1 MKRKKVTDNP
11 RSIKQIIV
19 YYVTSISV
27 MLGVVLIVMMIITS
41 LASTS
46 SVLRDSLQVTAR
58 ISAQNISSNLHLLAD
73 RVDCLAQED
82 ALTDT
87 STDNGQKQQVL
98 DSYKERIEFVWI
110 AAYDLSGSKI
120 YGDADAPASITD
132 WSYYQYLEE
141 TANITIGGPE
151 YINNAWQLS
160 IGIPV
165 MDKEG
170 KPFSYLIGS
179 YKYDLLNDVLSNIN
193 IGNGGLAYITDN
205 SGNIIADKNIIS
217 MENHENIYELY
228 NSRKNER
235 IFNSMLGFQT
245 DCRSIF
251 LNGKQHYIA
260 YSPIAGTNWTL
271 MIAAPGNDFLQI
283 LFISVLVSIIIIIVL
298 QIIMRKI
305 IVKVAGN
312 IAASLSLATNRLAS
326 LSSGDL
332 KKEVPLTDN
341 NAEAEV
347 LTTALSKTVTSLASY
362 IDDITSYLGLLS
374 SGDYS
379 GEVSDNFSGDF
390 IAIKEALS
398 SITSSLNNTMHR
410 INNASLAVNSNSSE
424 TSEYARKLYDSSIEQ
439 TQALERLNGKIVM
452 IKQEIDDIDTN
463 ARHVKQSAGIAELR
477 VEEGKKQMDDM
488 LSTMESINNDMQ
500 EIITISQLIEEI
512 ASQTSL
518 LALNASIEAARAG
531 ETGKGFAVVAQQI
544 GVLSDQTADALD
556 KTSNIIEK
564 ASLSI
569 KQGMKTAEETS
580 GSFQTIKIAA
590 SDFTRISENM
600 ANITVEQKE
609 TVEMVSHEI
618 RTVLDIANA
627 NQGLAKETD
636 EIASLSLSQAEE
648 LGQIVSAVKLKE
660 V

>member
-1 MKRKKVTDNP
+1 MTP
-11 RSIKQIIV
+11 I
-19 YYVTSISV
+19 
-27 MLGVVLIVMMIITS
+27 
-41 LASTS
+41 
-46 SVLRDSLQVTAR
+46 
-58 ISAQNISSNLHLLAD
+58 ISAP
-73 RVDCLAQED
+73 
-82 ALTDT
+82 
-87 STDNGQKQQVL
+87 
-98 DSYKERIEFVWI
+98 
-110 AAYDLSGSKI
+110 GS
-120 YGDADAPASITD
+120 
-132 WSYYQYLEE
+132 
-141 TANITIGGPE
+141 
-151 YINNAWQLS
+151 
-160 IGIPV
+160 
-165 MDKEG
+165 
-170 KPFSYLIGS
+170 
-179 YKYDLLNDVLSNIN
+179 
-193 IGNGGLAYITDN
+193 
-205 SGNIIADKNIIS
+205 
-217 MENHENIYELY
+217 
-228 NSRKNER
+228 
-235 IFNSMLGFQT
+235 
-245 DCRSIF
+245 
-251 LNGKQHYIA
+251 
-260 YSPIAGTNWTL
+260 
-271 MIAAPGNDFLQI
+271 DFLQI
-283 LFISVLVSIIIIIVL
+283 LFISVLVSIIIIVAL
-298 QIIMRKI
+298 QIITRKI

-312 IAASLSLATNRLAS
+312 ISGSLSLATNRLAS

-332 KKEVPLTDN
+332 KQEVPLADN
-341 NAEAEV
+341 NAEAEI

-379 GEVSDNFSGDF
+379 GKVSDNFNGDF

-398 SITSSLNNTMHR
+398 SITASLNDTMHR

-439 TQALERLNGKIVM
+439 TQALERLNGRIVM
-452 IKQEIDDIDTN
+452 ITQEIDEIDTN
-463 ARHVKQSAGIAELR
+463 ARQVKQSADIAELR

-488 LSTMESINNDMQ
+488 LSTMESINSDMQ

-580 GSFQTIKIAA
+580 GSFQTIKMAA
-590 SDFTRISENM
+590 SDFTKISENM
-600 ANITVEQKE
+600 ASITVEQKE
-609 TVEMVSHEI
+609 TIEMVSHEI

-648 LGQIVSAVKLKE
+648 LEQIVSAVKLKE
-660 V
+660 I

>member
-1 MKRKKVTDNP
+1 
-11 RSIKQIIV
+11 
-19 YYVTSISV
+19 
-27 MLGVVLIVMMIITS
+27 
-41 LASTS
+41 
-46 SVLRDSLQVTAR
+46 
-58 ISAQNISSNLHLLAD
+58 
-73 RVDCLAQED
+73 
-82 ALTDT
+82 
-87 STDNGQKQQVL
+87 
-98 DSYKERIEFVWI
+98 
-110 AAYDLSGSKI
+110 
-120 YGDADAPASITD
+120 
-132 WSYYQYLEE
+132 
-141 TANITIGGPE
+141 
-151 YINNAWQLS
+151 
-160 IGIPV
+160 
-165 MDKEG
+165 
-170 KPFSYLIGS
+170 
-179 YKYDLLNDVLSNIN
+179 
-193 IGNGGLAYITDN
+193 
-205 SGNIIADKNIIS
+205 
-217 MENHENIYELY
+217 
-228 NSRKNER
+228 
-235 IFNSMLGFQT
+235 
-245 DCRSIF
+245 
-251 LNGKQHYIA
+251 
-260 YSPIAGTNWTL
+260 
-271 MIAAPGNDFLQI
+271 
-283 LFISVLVSIIIIIVL
+283 
-298 QIIMRKI
+298 
-305 IVKVAGN
+305 
-312 IAASLSLATNRLAS
+312 
-326 LSSGDL
+326 
-332 KKEVPLTDN
+332 
-341 NAEAEV
+341 
-347 LTTALSKTVTSLASY
+347 
-362 IDDITSYLGLLS
+362 
-374 SGDYS
+374 
-379 GEVSDNFSGDF
+379 
-390 IAIKEALS
+390 
-398 SITSSLNNTMHR
+398 MHR

>member
-1 MKRKKVTDNP
+1 MKKKKITNSP

-41 LASTS
+41 LTSTS

-73 RVDCLAQED
+73 RVDSLAQED
-82 ALTDT
+82 ILTDIAA
-87 STDNGQKQQVL
+87 DNGQKQQIL
-98 DSYKERIEFVWI
+98 ESYKERIEFVWI
-110 AAYDLSGSKI
+110 AAYSLSGSKV
-120 YGDADAPASITD
+120 YGDTDAPDSITD

-141 TANITIGGPE
+141 TANITIGSPE

-160 IGIPV
+160 IGIPLL
-165 MDKEG
+165 DNEG
-170 KPFSYLIGS
+170 SPFSYLIGS

-193 IGNGGLAYITDN
+193 IGNGGLAYITDE
-205 SGNIIADKNIIS
+205 SGNIIADKDIVS

-228 NSRKNER
+228 NSRKNKR
-235 IFNSMLGFQT
+235 VFNSMLDFQT
-245 DCRSIF
+245 DSRSIF
-251 LNGKQHYIA
+251 LNAKQHYIA

-271 MIAAPGNDFLQI
+271 MIAAPGSDFLQI
-283 LFISVLVSIIIIIVL
+283 LFISVLVSIIIIVAL
-298 QIIMRKI
+298 QIITRKI

-312 IAASLSLATNRLAS
+312 ISGSLSLATNRLAS

-332 KKEVPLTDN
+332 KQEVPLADN
-341 NAEAEV
+341 NAEAEI

-379 GEVSDNFSGDF
+379 GKVSDNFNGDF

-398 SITSSLNNTMHR
+398 SITASLNDTMHR
-410 INNASLAVNSNSSE
+410 INSASLAVNSNSSE

-439 TQALERLNGKIVM
+439 TQALERLNGRIVM
-452 IKQEIDDIDTN
+452 ITQEIDEIDTN
-463 ARHVKQSAGIAELR
+463 ARQVKQSADIAELR

-488 LSTMESINNDMQ
+488 LSTMESINSDMQ

-518 LALNASIEAARAG
+518 LALNAAIEAARAG
-531 ETGKGFAVVAQQI
+531 ETGQGFAVVAQQI

-580 GSFQTIKIAA
+580 GSFQTIKMAA
-590 SDFTRISENM
+590 SDFTKISENM

-609 TVEMVSHEI
+609 TIEMVSHEI

-648 LGQIVSAVKLKE
+648 LEQIVSAVKLKE
-660 V
+660 I